1 MNGHARA
8 RPGFTMVETLVVF
21 CIVAG
26 LIALLLPA
34 LGGARETARRTQ
46 CINCMKQLNTSMHIY
61 NSTYGHFPPGVVD
74 RAGPI
79 RSEPRGYHFGWVVQL
94 LPFLEQGG
102 LSMAVDESASV
113 YAPSNRALCTS
124 QLNTLVCPSDPGP
137 MRGTDGSVG
146 TNYAGCHHDVEAPID
161 ADNHGVLF
169 LNSRIRYEDIE
180 DGTSET
186 FLLGET
192 LRNRQDLGWAS
203 GTRASLRNT
212 GSPINSG
219 DLRYG
224 TTAVTPWSDGTPI
237 IPSGK
242 LPDPKNL
249 LLVGGFGSK
258 HPGGANFS
266 FCDGSVRFVSET
278 IDRQNF
284 QRLGHRADEE
294 PIDLLN
300 K

>member
-1 MNGHARA
+1 MNGRAGA

-26 LIALLLPA
+26 LVALLLPA

-46 CINCMKQLNTSMHIY
+46 CANGMKQLSTSMHIY
-61 NSTYGHFPPGVVD
+61 NNTYGHVPPGVVD
-74 RAGPI
+74 RAGPV
-79 RSEPRGYHFGWVVQL
+79 RNEPRGYHFGWVVQL

-102 LSMAVDESASV
+102 LSMAADESSSI
-113 YAPSNRALCTS
+113 YAASNRAVRTT
-124 QLNTLVCPSDPGP
+124 QFATLICPSDPGP
-137 MRGTDGSVG
+137 IQGADGSVG

-169 LNSRIRYEDIE
+169 LNSRIRYEEIA
-180 DGTSET
+180 DGMSET
-186 FLLGET
+186 LVLGET
-192 LRNRQDLGWAS
+192 LRNRLDLGWAS
-203 GTRASLRNT
+203 GTRGTLRNT

-219 DLRYG
+219 DLVHG
-224 TTAVTPWSDGTPI
+224 TTAVPPWSDGTPI
-237 IPSGK
+237 IPSGT

-249 LLVGGFGSK
+249 VLVGGFGSQ
-258 HPGGANFS
+258 HPGGANFA
-266 FCDGSVRFVSET
+266 FCDGSVRFLSAT
-278 IDRQNF
+278 IDRTNF

-294 PIDLLN
+294 LIDLLN